1 MKPDERWPVPLSE
14 VAAHGIL
21 DHRFQ
26 FLKRLGFGEDGMTEG
41 SCLETA
47 LWGFLYEKDDLCGAR
62 LDLLR
67 AVLNAETSHPCRPN
81 FPNARCNSQTAVY
94 NKI

>member
-41 SCLETA
+41 SCLQTA
-47 LWGFLYEKDDLCGAR
+47 LW
-62 LDLLR
+62 
-67 AVLNAETSHPCRPN
+67 
-81 FPNARCNSQTAVY
+81 
-94 NKI
+94 